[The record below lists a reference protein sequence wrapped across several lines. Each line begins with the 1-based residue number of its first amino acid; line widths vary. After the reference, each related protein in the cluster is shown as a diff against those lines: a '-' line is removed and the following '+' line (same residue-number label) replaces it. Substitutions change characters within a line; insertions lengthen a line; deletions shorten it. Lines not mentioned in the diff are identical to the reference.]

1 MEDLKRCKKMLLKCT
16 GIVQAKDPPTVKLEL
31 SLKISKNAVF
41 NIRNFSLTSNLVR
54 SGLFIGDHEWAFLFY
69 VNLCMGAIL
78 AEWRWWEQIMV
89 RLLPHSEVV
98 DKCDKSH
105 FCPVSFNFLKC

>member
-16 GIVQAKDPPTVKLEL
+16 GIVQAKDPPTIKLEL
-31 SLKISKNAVF
+31 SLKISKNSVF

-54 SGLFIGDHEWAFLFY
+54 SSLFIGDHEWAFLFY